1 MGMSST
7 TFKNAHGL
15 TRSGHLSTARDMS
28 ILGRHMIYDYPQ
40 YYNLFSR
47 RSADAKVRKVNN
59 TNRRFLAAYR
69 GADGIKTGYTRA
81 AGFNLVASAE
91 RGGERIVATMF
102 GGSSTAARNKRVAQ
116 LLDMG
121 FDRAPSTAKLQRP
134 SLPPYNQNENEHG
147 GKTLRLVTAVK
158 RSLRPKMR
166 PFGEASAAEDAVVA
180 ALPELQVQPDDILTA
195 VQSATSGAVAVQVS
209 AATYDPDMSTTAPR
223 ARPPQFS
230 FVAAPVAEQETE
242 TVARRDASGSR
253 SWGINIGKF
262 NSRYEAE
269 RVLLRMALA
278 EMTTLDGAE
287 RKVKARASGYDALFT
302 GLTQHSADLACRR
315 LHAQEISCTLVDPS

>member
-1 MGMSST
+1 M
-7 TFKNAHGL
+7 
-15 TRSGHLSTARDMS
+15 
-28 ILGRHMIYDYPQ
+28 
-40 YYNLFSR
+40 
-47 RSADAKVRKVNN
+47 
-59 TNRRFLAAYR
+59 
-69 GADGIKTGYTRA
+69 
-81 AGFNLVASAE
+81 
-91 RGGERIVATMF
+91 
-102 GGSSTAARNKRVAQ
+102 
-116 LLDMG
+116 
-121 FDRAPSTAKLQRP
+121 
-134 SLPPYNQNENEHG
+134 
-147 GKTLRLVTAVK
+147 VTAVK

-166 PFGEASAAEDAVVA
+166 PFGESNAPNDMLLADLSEV
-180 ALPELQVQPDDILTA
+180 LVQPDDILTA

-209 AATYDPDMSTTAPR
+209 TSTYEPEMSITTPR

-287 RKVKARASGYDALFT
+287 RKVKARASGYEALFT

-315 LHAQEISCTLVDPS
+315 LHAQEISCVLVDPS